1 MLYWLNHPGS
11 NGYIIIRLLLNILA
25 LYILVFQVYFRNQKR
40 TEMYFTFLSFN
51 TVIFFL
57 SLILQTASL
66 TAGAGFGLFAI
77 FSLLRYRTEG
87 MSAVDMTYLFLSIAI
102 GLICAVAQ
110 ISFPY
115 LAGIIAA
122 ILFLTAIFESRWL
135 YKKETSQLIQYDKIT
150 LIKESLRN
158 ELIAD
163 LKERTGLD
171 ITRVEIFE
179 TDFIKD
185 SCKIKVYYNV

>member
-1 MLYWLNHPGS
+1 MLYWFNHPDS

-25 LYILVFQVYFRNQKR
+25 LYILVFQVYFRNHKR

-163 LKERTGLD
+163 LRERTGLD

-185 SCKIKVYYNV
+185 SCKIKVYYHV